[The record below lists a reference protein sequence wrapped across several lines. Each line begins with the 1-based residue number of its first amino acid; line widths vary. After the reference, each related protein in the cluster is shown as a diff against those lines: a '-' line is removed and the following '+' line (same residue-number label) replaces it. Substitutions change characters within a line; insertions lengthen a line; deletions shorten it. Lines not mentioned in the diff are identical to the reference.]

1 MIKTLKNLSPYLMI
15 LVILFCSC
23 DDKSLDEISFIK
35 YQDKKVKESL
45 KGFYSETTSDS
56 EFKLYQYYDK
66 DINLIYRLELNL
78 KYDTTIVFNGENIHK
93 LSEKQFT
100 IDERVIS
107 VSKYYYDI
115 ANQYDEEAFVFV
127 NLSVGLIGINYFPWG
142 LSIFPHGE
150 DIPIELNK
158 LLFDVESKSFY
169 E

>member
-1 MIKTLKNLSPYLMI
+1 MIKTLSNLSLYLMI

-23 DDKSLDEISFIK
+23 YDKSLDEVSFIK

-45 KGFYSETTSDS
+45 KGLYSETTSDA
-56 EFKLYQYYDK
+56 EFRLYQYYDK
-66 DINLIYRLELNL
+66 DTNLIYRLELNL
-78 KYDTTIVFNGENIHK
+78 KYDTAIVFNGEKIYK

-100 IDERVIS
+100 INERVIS

-115 ANQYDEEAFVFV
+115 ANQYDEEAYVYV
-127 NLSVGLIGINYFPWG
+127 NLSIGLIGINYFPWG
-142 LSIFPHGE
+142 LSIFPQGE

-158 LLFDVESKSFY
+158 LLFDAESKSFY